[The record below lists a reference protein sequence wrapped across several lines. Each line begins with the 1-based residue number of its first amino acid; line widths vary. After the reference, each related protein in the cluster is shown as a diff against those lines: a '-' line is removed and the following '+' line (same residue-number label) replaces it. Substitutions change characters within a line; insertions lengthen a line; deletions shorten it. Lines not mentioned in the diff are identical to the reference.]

1 MPRKIELLAG
11 YWTIAGDCYA
21 MGPSEVSP
29 FPLKE
34 RVEAASAAGYTG
46 LGLVHQDLVFNAKAM
61 GYPAMKRLFDDHGI
75 AHIEVE
81 FLGDWFES
89 GAKRETSGRI
99 RKDLLEAA
107 HALSARDIKC
117 AGEMGTE
124 QCDISRMGDAFAS
137 VCEDAQKVGAT
148 IAMEILPM
156 SNVRTLEA
164 AKAIVER
171 AGQPNGGLCL
181 DIWHFMRG
189 GIDFAK
195 IKSLPAT
202 MINSVE
208 LDDAAA
214 EPKGSLWEDTLFHR
228 LYPGEGSFDCP
239 TFIKAVE
246 QAGFRGVYGVE
257 VINQAYRK
265 LPLRE
270 QAERSF
276 KGAMAQ
282 FANLA

>member
-21 MGPSEVSP
+21 TGPSEVSP
-29 FPLKE
+29 FPLRE

-89 GAKRETSGRI
+89 GAKRKASDHI

-107 HALSARDIKC
+107 HALGARDIKC
-117 AGEMGTE
+117 AGEMWTE
-124 QCDISRMGDAFAS
+124 HCDISKMGDAFAS
-137 VCEDAQKVGAT
+137 VCEDARHVGAT

-156 SNVRTLEA
+156 SNVSTLET

-171 AGQPNGGLCL
+171 AAQPNGGLCL
-181 DIWHFMRG
+181 DIWHFIRG

-195 IKSLPAT
+195 IRSLPT
-202 MINSVE
+202 SMINSVE

-214 EPKGSLWEDTLFHR
+214 EPEGSLWEDTLFHR
-228 LYPGEGSFDCP
+228 S
-239 TFIKAVE
+239 I
-246 QAGFRGVYGVE
+246 QA
-257 VINQAYRK
+257 
-265 LPLRE
+265 RE
-270 QAERSF
+270 ASIARLSSRP
-276 KGAMAQ
+276 
-282 FANLA
+282 